1 MKVSSIAAR
10 TAGHDALH
18 PPLKSPVTVT
28 RGEFLASSRTYPRL
42 HQTSSVGGQAVRPD
56 HRVLADRLEYG
67 ESRVL
72 GIGSRTS
79 SFTGWFDQ
87 VMAFA
92 FDLPN
97 LVVAE
102 TYLRALCS
110 DSSSAMRKTS
120 LITLYVSAALVSV
133 GVYSQW

>member
-1 MKVSSIAAR
+1 MLHHARARDFTRHRAWAFRLFVLIIASW
-10 TAGHDALH
+10 L
-18 PPLKSPVTVT
+18 
-28 RGEFLASSRTYPRL
+28 Y
-42 HQTSSVGGQAVRPD
+42 
-56 HRVLADRLEYG
+56 RLEYG

-72 GIGSRTS
+72 GIGGRTS

-92 FDLPN
+92 FHLPN